1 MPKGKRTPNA
11 ESLDKPPGLRAAL
24 ALAGEPLRAER
35 DGTRPEPVPGRV
47 PRRRPGRGNE
57 VSPAERRAIQLAV
70 LTGPTISQDALAERF
85 GRSRDT
91 IGRILRDPSFDAL
104 KAEFDQATAIEARA
118 VLSTGRTAAAQ
129 AWLASL
135 DRAASRGDHRPARDL
150 LYVER
155 VCDPPSQQGG
165 GPQVVVSIGQI
176 VTGCPANPSPLPDV
190 VWRDDKRE
198 GGDE

>member
-1 MPKGKRTPNA
+1 MPKHRPTTQA
-11 ESLDKPPGLRAAL
+11 ESFDKQPLQRAAL
-24 ALAGEPLRAER
+24 ALPGEPLRAER
-35 DGTRPEPVPGRV
+35 DGPAAEPPPGRV

-57 VSPAERRAIQLAV
+57 VSPVEARAIQRFH
-70 LTGPTISQDALAERF
+70 LTAPTISQEALAERF
-85 GRSRDT
+85 GRSRST
-91 IGRILRDPSFDAL
+91 IRAVLHDPSFEAL
-104 KAEFDQATAIEARA
+104 KAEFDQANAIEARA
-118 VLSTGRTAAAQ
+118 VLSSGRTAAAQ

-176 VTGCPANPSPLPDV
+176 VTGCPANPSLLPDV
-190 VWRDDKRE
+190 VWRDDTPEDDK
-198 GGDE
+198 